1 MASKTVIRPIT
12 LDFIANK
19 LRKEEK
25 KTFLSPYPGA
35 FEQRSVLGCGAF
47 ASLVSKHPNS
57 RGRPGGGGGGGMGA
71 AGID

>member
-1 MASKTVIRPIT
+1 MASKTVITPIT
-12 LDFIANK
+12 LDFVANK

-35 FEQRSVLGCGAF
+35 FEQRFVLGCGAF

-57 RGRPGGGGGGGMGA
+57 KGGGGGMGT